1 MEGPLGRGASSCHA
15 WQTYPSFLEGQPV
28 FSRGAGEPGTPA
40 WASCVPRGTR
50 MAAMRLGAAR
60 NELESPGIPTPLVAE
75 QWPGWQR
82 RPPKAALVPLKPPR
96 RRGGGSALRLCVP
109 RAPHRFAA
117 GEGGPGAGSS
127 APVSLTA
134 RAASP
139 RRACGHVSGPG
150 SP

>member
-1 MEGPLGRGASSCHA
+1 
-15 WQTYPSFLEGQPV
+15 
-28 FSRGAGEPGTPA
+28 
-40 WASCVPRGTR
+40 
-50 MAAMRLGAAR
+50 MRLSAAR

-139 RRACGHVSGPG
+139 GARVAMSLVPG
-150 SP
+150 AHELKAWSTPP